1 MTTTKTLR
9 LTFKNSEN
17 KKVSLSLP
25 DAKENLTQEQVQAAM
40 AGISQAGVFV
50 RDGVELYREPESAA
64 YIEHTVTD
72 IFNHAAAAKNAG
84 NAEAN

>member
-25 DAKENLTQEQVQAAM
+25 DAKEDLSKEQVQAAM

-50 RDGVELYREPESAA
+50 RDGVELYHEPESAA
-64 YIEHTVTD
+64 YIERTVTD
-72 IFNHAAAAKNAG
+72 IFNNAAAAKAAG
-84 NAEAN
+84 DAEEN